1 MSFAWYGPRMWPSEW
16 SGDDLVDMLLAPVEP
31 PFAGEVVVIGS
42 APAVPEDRLAAAVA
56 RLVTLPSVVVAGP
69 GCPTTPELMELVDVV
84 AATTEDLAAVVAG
97 VERAPVAAAAAAL
110 LLRAAS
116 RRSVEDGLVAE
127 SAVFSALQGAPEHR
141 AWRDRTPRRVR
152 VEDDAPRVAVRR
164 RGTTLELRLQRP
176 SASNA
181 LDVRMRDEL
190 LEILAVAEAAPEL
203 HVELR
208 GEGSVFCSGGDLDEF
223 GTAPDPAAAHL
234 IRLRRSIGAVLARV
248 SDRVTVLAHGTSAG
262 SGVELAAFAGRVVA
276 HPDARFVLPE
286 LSLGL
291 VPGAGGTVS
300 LPRRI
305 GRHRTAWMALTGR
318 GIDAVTARSWG
329 LVDEIDLF

>member
-1 MSFAWYGPRMWPSEW
+1 MWPSEW
-16 SGDDLVDMLLAPVEP
+16 SGDDLVEMLLAPVEP
-31 PFAGEVVVIGS
+31 PFAGEVVVVGS
-42 APAVPEDRLAAAVA
+42 APSVPRDRLAAAVA

-69 GCPTTPELMELVDVV
+69 GCPTTPELADLVDVE
-84 AATTEDLAAVVAG
+84 AASTGDLAAVVAG

-110 LLRAAS
+110 LLRAAQ

-127 SAVFSALQGAPEHR
+127 SAVFSALQAGAEHR
-141 AWRDRTPRRVR
+141 AWRARTPRRSR
-152 VEDDAPRVAVRR
+152 PGDDAPRVGVER
-164 RGTTLELRLQRP
+164 RGTTLELRLRRP
-176 SASNA
+176 AAANA

-190 LEILAVAEAAPEL
+190 LEVLAVVEASPEL
-203 HVELR
+203 QVVLR
-208 GEGSVFCSGGDLDEF
+208 GEGPAFCSGGDLDEF
-223 GTAPDPAAAHL
+223 GSAPDPGTAHL
-234 IRLRRSIGAVLARV
+234 VRLRRSIGAVLSRV
-248 SDRVTVLAHGTSAG
+248 AERVTVLAHGTSAG

-305 GRHRTAWMALTGR
+305 GRHRTAWLALTGNS
-318 GIDAVTARSWG
+318 IDAATARSWG